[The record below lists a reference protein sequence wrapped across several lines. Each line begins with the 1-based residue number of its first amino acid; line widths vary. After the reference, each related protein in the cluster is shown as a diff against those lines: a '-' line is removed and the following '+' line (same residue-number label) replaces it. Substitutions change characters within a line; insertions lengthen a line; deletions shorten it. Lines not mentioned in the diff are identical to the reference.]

1 MKHIHKMFHPQY
13 DSAMTSVA
21 TELHPLTLRMLGELT
36 LRPDGG
42 ETATSGPDHAVAL
55 ATAHFMALE
64 RVDMGALAREAGV
77 GRVTLYRWFGDR
89 ESLLARVMWSLS
101 RQCLRWLAAQSE
113 PTLDHTLGSVR
124 AFMEVT
130 RAYPPLRHFMD
141 AEPAVALRAMLE
153 PTSPLV
159 AALTDWAEERLTK
172 AGFGAELAGTSGLG
186 PSGPG
191 ADELADVLVSV
202 TSTYCW
208 ARVIAG
214 GEADIDG
221 AMRAVR
227 VLLRA

>member
-1 MKHIHKMFHPQY
+1 MP
-13 DSAMTSVA
+13 SASVD
-21 TELHPLTLRMLGELT
+21 LHPLTLRMLASLT
-36 LRPDGG
+36 IRADGG
-42 ETATSGPDHAVAL
+42 VSPATGPDRAIAL

-89 ESLLARVMWSLS
+89 ESVIARVMWALS
-101 RQCLRWLAAQSE
+101 RQCLAWLADQDE
-113 PTLDHTLGSVR
+113 PTLDHTLASVQS
-124 AFMEVT
+124 FMEVT
-130 RAYPPLRHFMD
+130 STYPALRHFMD

-159 AALTDWAEERLTK
+159 SSLTAWAEEQLIR
-172 AGFGAELAGTSGLG
+172 AGIGTGTA
-186 PSGPG
+186 PHEPR
-191 ADELADVLVSV
+191 ADELAGVLVSV